1 MSKLPLV
8 EGVLNYIKKKNIYFS
23 MPGHKQGEGFLATDI
38 GKEIKENILRLDI
51 TEVDGVDNLHNPTG
65 IIKEAQIKLSKLYG
79 SKKSYFLVNGS
90 SSGNMIMIFSS
101 FEEGDKVIVDRN
113 CHKSIFNTF
122 IIRKLKTVYVKNKI
136 QKDFNLPL
144 SIDSN
149 HIIKTINEN
158 KDAKGI
164 IITYPNYY
172 GICCDLEKIINEAK
186 KYNMKVLID
195 CAHGAHFGINKS
207 LPKSAIELGA
217 DLVVMSSHKT
227 LPSLTQTAFLHVNN
241 EELIDKVNF
250 YFNTF
255 MSTSPSYLFLISMD
269 YSRYYLDEYGEKA
282 YGNLIELLEI
292 YKQKINSLNHLH
304 IIDQR
309 DIISEYTLDKSRYI
323 LHIEKGYGANL
334 LMNYL
339 LKNNIQC
346 EMNDTYN
353 IVIILSPFH
362 VEKEIKYLYEV
373 LLNCDFS
380 KLKIKNQDI
389 LNHSIPKKKLEPFEV
404 LNKNKKIVKV
414 EDALGCVCAENIIP
428 YPPGIP
434 IIMMGEIMD
443 EETIKTIKYYKSNG
457 IEVIGLHDNYINV
470 IK

>member
-23 MPGHKQGEGFLATDI
+23 MPGHKQGEGFLSTDI
-38 GKEIKENILRLDI
+38 GKEIKEQILKLDI

-65 IIKEAQIKLSKLYG
+65 IIKESQIKLSELYG

-101 FEEGDKVIVDRN
+101 FEEGDKIIIDRN
-113 CHKSIFNTF
+113 CHKSIFNTI
-122 IIRKLKTVYVKNKI
+122 IIRKLKAIYVKNKI
-136 QKDFNLPL
+136 HKGFNLPL
-144 SIDSN
+144 SVDSS
-149 HIIKTINEN
+149 HIIKTIKEN

-172 GICCDLEKIINEAK
+172 GICCDLEKIIIEAK
-186 KYNMKVLID
+186 KHNMKVLID
-195 CAHGAHFGINKS
+195 CAHGAHFVANEK
-207 LPKSAIELGA
+207 LPKNPVKLGA
-217 DLVVMSSHKT
+217 DMVVMSSHKT

-241 EELIDKVNF
+241 EELIDKVDF
-250 YFNTF
+250 YFDTF
-255 MSTSPSYLFLISMD
+255 ISTSPSYLFLVSMD
-269 YSRYYLDEYGEKA
+269 YSRYYLEEYGEETYEK
-282 YGNLIELLEI
+282 LIKLLKI
-292 YKQKINSLNHLH
+292 YKQKINSLKHLH
-304 IIDQR
+304 IIDQV
-309 DIISEYTLDKSRYI
+309 DIMSEYTLDKSRYI
-323 LHIEKGYGANL
+323 LHIEEGYSANL
-334 LMNYL
+334 LMDYL

-353 IVIILSPFH
+353 IVIIVSPFH

-380 KLKIKNQDI
+380 KFKIKEMDI
-389 LNHSIPKKKLEPFEV
+389 LNHNIPKKKLEPFEV
-404 LNKNKKIVKV
+404 LNKGKKIVEV
-414 EDALGCVCAENIIP
+414 EESLDCVCAENIVP

-443 EETIKTIKYYKSNG
+443 EETIEVIKYYEDNG
-457 IEVIGLHDNYINV
+457 IEVIGLHENQINV
-470 IK
+470 VK

>member
-23 MPGHKQGEGFLATDI
+23 MPGHKQGEGFLSTDI
-38 GKEIKENILRLDI
+38 GKEIKENILKLDI

-122 IIRKLKTVYVKNKI
+122 IIRKLKTVYTKNKI

-144 SIDSN
+144 SVDSN
-149 HIIKTINEN
+149 YIIKTINEN

-195 CAHGAHFGINKS
+195 CAHGAHFGINKN
-207 LPKSAIELGA
+207 LPKSPIELGA

-227 LPSLTQTAFLHVNN
+227 LPSLTQTAFLHVND
-241 EELIDKVNF
+241 EDLIDKVNF

-282 YGNLIELLEI
+282 YENLIKLLEV

-304 IIDQR
+304 IIDKK
-309 DIISEYTLDKSRYI
+309 DIMPEYTLDKSRYV
-323 LHIEKGYGANL
+323 LHIQKGYSANL

-380 KLKIKNQDI
+380 NLKIKDQDI
-389 LNHSIPKKKLEPFEV
+389 LNHSIPQKKLESFEV
-404 LNKNKKIVKV
+404 LNKNKKIIKL
-414 EDALGCVCAENIIP
+414 EDALGCVCSENIIP

-443 EETIKTIKYYKSNG
+443 EETIKTIKYYKNNG